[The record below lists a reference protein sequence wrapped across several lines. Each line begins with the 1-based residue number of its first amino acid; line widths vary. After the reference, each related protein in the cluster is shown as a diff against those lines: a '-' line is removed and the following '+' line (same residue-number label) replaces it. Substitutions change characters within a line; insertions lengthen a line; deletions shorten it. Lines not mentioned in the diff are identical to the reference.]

1 MRRVWLLLMLCSV
14 IWSAHAERLDL
25 VQKRGTLLV
34 GVKADYPPF
43 GMRNA
48 QGQLVGL
55 EPDLAAE
62 LARRLGVQ
70 VQLSAVTSA
79 NRLQKLEEGA
89 IDVVI
94 ATLGDTAA
102 RRRIATL
109 LEPHYYAS
117 GVTLLTAPDS
127 RLTNWSEARG
137 RKVCATQGAY
147 YNRDM
152 AQRYLLDLQIFNGI
166 RDTRLA
172 LRDGRCVAWLYD
184 DLALAALRRDPE
196 WSAYQTPLPSTLV
209 SPWAVAIAAA
219 QADSA
224 LARVL
229 SDALAALHREGW
241 LRAAEQRWG
250 LAPSQFLAAE
260 QQRWSQVAAD
270 GTLVCQ
276 RLADGQWPLSCRD
289 ATRLTST
296 EAQGLQHFGL
306 LLRERTGLDFTFLYD
321 AYDRGQFLRGLGM
334 SIQLMLAC
342 IAGSLFLGCLGAVVA
357 HTSWPCL
364 GLFVRSSATIGRMTP
379 PLLLIYI
386 VFFGMGHFIV
396 TRFGWPLDGFFVATA
411 CLSLYAGCS
420 TVFALLDA
428 SAVLRTCH
436 PGFKLRWCTLLPA
449 LRLAYTP
456 IVAILVNV
464 VKATGMASA
473 IAVPEL
479 IAVSTALIAENGN
492 PGVMMNVLMLTYFL
506 LVLLV
511 VYLFAVL
518 ERRFL
523 RHEPR

>member
-1 MRRVWLLLMLCSV
+1 MRQLCLLLLLCSV
-14 IWSAHAERLDL
+14 LGSAHAERFAL
-25 VQKRGTLLV
+25 VQQRGLLLV

-48 QGQLVGL
+48 QGELVGF

-62 LARRLGVQ
+62 LARRLGVRL
-70 VQLSAVTSA
+70 QLSAVTSA

-89 IDVVI
+89 VDMVL
-94 ATLGDTAA
+94 ATLNDTAA

-117 GVTLLTAPDS
+117 GVTLLLPPATRFTS
-127 RLTNWSEARG
+127 WSEMRG

-147 YNRDM
+147 YNREM
-152 AQRYLLDLQIFNGI
+152 AQRYLLDLQIFNGV

-196 WSAYQTPLPSTLV
+196 WSAYQTPLPTALV
-209 SPWAVAIAAA
+209 APWAVALAASEA
-219 QADSA
+219 HGT
-224 LARVL
+224 LARAL
-229 SDALAALHREGW
+229 EDALAALQREGW
-241 LRAAEQRWG
+241 FRAAEQRWG
-250 LAPSQFLAAE
+250 LTPNPFVVEA
-260 QQRWSQVAAD
+260 QQRWAQVDAH
-270 GTLVCQ
+270 GNWVCQ
-276 RLADGQWPLSCRD
+276 RLADGNWPPSCRD
-289 ATRLTST
+289 SARLTSQET
-296 EAQGLQHFGL
+296 QGVQHLGL
-306 LLRERTGLDFTFLYD
+306 LLRERTGLDFTFIYD
-321 AYDRGQFLRGLGM
+321 AYDRDQLLRGLWM
-334 SIQLMLAC
+334 SIQLMVAC
-342 IAGSLFLGCLGAVVA
+342 IAGSLLLGCLGAVA
-357 HTSWPCL
+357 ASGKWIGWL
-364 GLFVRSSATIGRMTP
+364 VRTSATLGRMTP

-386 VFFGMGHFIV
+386 VFFGLGHFIV
-396 TRFGWPLDGFFVATA
+396 TRFGWPLDGFLVASA

-428 SAVLRTCH
+428 SAVLQQRH
-436 PGFKLRWCTLLPA
+436 PGYQLRWRTLLPA

-479 IAVSTALIAENGN
+479 IYASTALIAENGN
-492 PGVMMNVLMLTYFL
+492 RGVMMNVLMLTYFL

-523 RHEPR
+523 QHKWH